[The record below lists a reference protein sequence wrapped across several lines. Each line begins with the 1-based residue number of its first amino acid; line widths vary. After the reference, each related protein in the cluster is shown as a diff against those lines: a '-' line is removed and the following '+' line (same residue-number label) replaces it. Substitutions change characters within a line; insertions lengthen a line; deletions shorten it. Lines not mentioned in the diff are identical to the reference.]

1 MERRT
6 AESPMD
12 FEWQT
17 RAPGDVTS
25 PFYQLG
31 LQHDNNKKSRSS
43 AFTFDSPIKKQTAP
57 TQSFNFSQPSPQRN
71 GSPTRP
77 GAIFGK
83 PSFQTP
89 RKFDLDFSSG
99 AENMSSPENADNED
113 TPEPAHIKKKEKR
126 NSLFA
131 IYGRWAPSPGRGEI
145 ARVTKHTTD
154 PARRVHKRRIRD
166 RDIDRHLRR
175 DSDYDS
181 DRPSSREGNQPPS
194 KFEKKNTESAS
205 SSSIQPPQGSTWAH
219 FFAFLDEHPNLPA
232 VLSYWLQLVWNLI
245 LFSLVTW
252 VVVSFVLTI
261 KQDIDH
267 AADAKRNDIL
277 TEISTCRELYAQNSC
292 NMASRPPA
300 LNDVCNN
307 WERCMDQDPT
317 RVARA
322 TVSVQTISAII
333 TGFVDAISFKAFSYF
348 LLTITTITIASNWSF
363 IALRHQYTKKE
374 DRYPYAN
381 PQHPQGQPPYQH
393 QQAPPLSYP
402 ADGNQYPLQYPKTPG
417 RENSPSRRQRSY
429 DRDDDNDDEQEPR
442 RLLLENTPSRNMD
455 FVTGRSRERELH
467 ARTPSPSKRERWM

>member
-1 MERRT
+1 
-6 AESPMD
+6 
-12 FEWQT
+12 
-17 RAPGDVTS
+17 
-25 PFYQLG
+25 
-31 LQHDNNKKSRSS
+31 
-43 AFTFDSPIKKQTAP
+43 
-57 TQSFNFSQPSPQRN
+57 
-71 GSPTRP
+71 
-77 GAIFGK
+77 
-83 PSFQTP
+83 
-89 RKFDLDFSSG
+89 
-99 AENMSSPENADNED
+99 MSSPENADNED
-113 TPEPAHIKKKEKR
+113 TPEPAQTKKKEKR

-181 DRPSSREGNQPPS
+181 DRPSSREGKQPS
-194 KFEKKNTESAS
+194 KIDKKDKESTS
-205 SSSIQPPQGSTWAH
+205 SSTIPPPQGSTWAH

-277 TEISTCRELYAQNSC
+277 TEISTCKEFYIQNSC
-292 NMASRPPA
+292 NLASRPPA

-333 TGFVDAISFKAFSYF
+333 TGFVDAISFKAFVRSSSRHV
-348 LLTITTITIASNWSF
+348 LSALTW
-363 IALRHQYTKKE
+363 L
-374 DRYPYAN
+374 
-381 PQHPQGQPPYQH
+381 
-393 QQAPPLSYP
+393 
-402 ADGNQYPLQYPKTPG
+402 
-417 RENSPSRRQRSY
+417 
-429 DRDDDNDDEQEPR
+429 
-442 RLLLENTPSRNMD
+442 
-455 FVTGRSRERELH
+455 
-467 ARTPSPSKRERWM
+467 

>member
-17 RAPGDVTS
+17 RAPGDITS

-31 LQHDNNKKSRSS
+31 LQHDNQKKS
-43 AFTFDSPIKKQTAP
+43 FVFDSPLKKQSAP

-71 GSPTRP
+71 GSPNRP
-77 GAIFGK
+77 DAIFGK
-83 PSFQTP
+83 SSFQTP

-99 AENMSSPENADNED
+99 AENMSSPENADNEG
-113 TPEPAHIKKKEKR
+113 TPESIQVNKNERR
-126 NSLFA
+126 NSLFRF
-131 IYGRWAPSPGRGEI
+131 YGRFAPSPGRGEI
-145 ARVTKHTTD
+145 PRVTNHKTD
-154 PARRVHKRRIRD
+154 HARRIHKRKIRD
-166 RDIDRHLRR
+166 RDINRHLRR

-181 DRPSSREGNQPPS
+181 DRPSSREEAQQLS
-194 KFEKKNTESAS
+194 KFETKKFEQTPSPS
-205 SSSIQPPQGSTWAH
+205 LPPQGSTWAH

-232 VLSYWLQLVWNLI
+232 ILSYWLQLVWNLV

-277 TEISTCRELYAQNSC
+277 TEISTCKEFYIQNSC
-292 NMASRPPA
+292 NLASRPPA
-300 LNDVCNN
+300 LNEVCNN
-307 WERCMDQDPT
+307 WERCMDQDPN

-374 DRYPYAN
+374 DRRPYPN
-381 PQHPQGQPPYQH
+381 SQHPQGQPSYQH
-393 QQAPPLSYP
+393 RQAPPVSYA
-402 ADGNQYPLQYPKTPG
+402 ADGNQYPLEYPKTPG
-417 RENSPSRRQRSY
+417 RGEESPSRRQRNY
-429 DRDDDNDDEQEPR
+429 QDDDEDNDRQSR
-442 RLLLENTPSRNMD
+442 RLLLENTPSRDMA